1 MTSGMLLFW
10 MVIELCLTQAIS
22 KTVTGFLGHSVQ
34 LPCFY
39 SVTDRQNHVMCWGKD
54 KCPNNKCNGEI
65 VRTDGRRMIWSK
77 SSKYQLQGNIGRGDV
92 TLTIKNTNIG
102 DSGTYCCRIEV
113 PGWFNDIKKEIVLQ
127 LEKVPTTT
135 THRTT
140 TQPLTTTTTTYLT
153 TIQPPTTTHL
163 TTTQPATTTQLATTQ
178 PATTTQ
184 LATTQPTTTT
194 QLATTQPA
202 TTTQLATTPLPD
214 ITVHQATTICPT
226 TTAATGLQITTSF
239 ISNLTTI
246 TTHQLTSVTLKS
258 TTRTLPL
265 KSTSNQVITP
275 TLSPLPLTEVAPGTT
290 ETSFQQNDSEFE
302 KVTAFGDPELL
313 MIIVPLVGFV
323 ILLMLLAFILR
334 GKIIRK
340 NYSDAHKRQNNAGE
354 INNTFS
360 TPPRRTEEDEEGLF
374 NL

>member
-10 MVIELCLTQAIS
+10 MVIELYLTQAIS

-65 VRTDGRRMIWSK
+65 VRTDGRRMTWSK

-113 PGWFNDIKKEIVLQ
+113 PGWFNDIKKEIVLR
-127 LEKVPTTT
+127 LEKGPTPT
-135 THRTT
+135 THRT
-140 TQPLTTTTTTYLT
+140 
-153 TIQPPTTTHL
+153 TTTHL
-163 TTTQPATTTQLATTQ
+163 TTTQPATTTHLTTNQ
-178 PATTTQ
+178 PTTTTH
-184 LATTQPTTTT
+184 LTTNQPTTTT
-194 QLATTQPA
+194 QLTTTQPA

-214 ITVHQATTICPT
+214 ITVHQATTTCPPT
-226 TTAATGLQITTSF
+226 TATTALQITTSF
-239 ISNLTTI
+239 IPNLTTI
-246 TTHQLTSVTLKS
+246 MTHQLTSVTLKS
-258 TTRTLPL
+258 TTATLPL
-265 KSTSNQVITP
+265 KSTSNQVTAP

-340 NYSDAHKRQNNAGE
+340 NYSDAHKRINNAGE
-354 INNTFS
+354 VNNTLS
-360 TPPRRTEEDEEGLF
+360 IPPGRTEEDEEGLF
-374 NL
+374 TL